1 MNKRYKRTLVDYER
15 EKNLLNDRLNKKL
28 IILDIIPKI
37 NDIKFPVYSNMNCFF
52 PKLQKIFGVL
62 DFKIKT
68 KRSSIIICDHEI
80 FLGTTF
86 GSIDE
91 LDEMFIKWN
100 KFRE

>member
-1 MNKRYKRTLVDYER
+1 MNRQYKKTLSKYEK
-15 EKNLLNDRLNKKL
+15 EKNLLTDRLNKKI
-28 IILDIIPKI
+28 IILEIIPKI
-37 NDIKFPVYSNMNCFF
+37 DGLKFPICSNMNNFF
-52 PKLQKIFGVL
+52 QKLQKLFDVS

-91 LDEMFIKWN
+91 LDEMFINWN
-100 KFRE
+100 NFRG

>member
-1 MNKRYKRTLVDYER
+1 MNKKYKKTLAAYNK

-37 NDIKFPVYSNMNCFF
+37 IDIKFPVYSNMNCFF
-52 PKLQKIFGVL
+52 PKLQKIFGIS
-62 DFKIKT
+62 DFEVKT

-86 GSIDE
+86 GSIEE
-91 LDEMFIKWN
+91 LDEMFINWN
-100 KFRE
+100 NFRS